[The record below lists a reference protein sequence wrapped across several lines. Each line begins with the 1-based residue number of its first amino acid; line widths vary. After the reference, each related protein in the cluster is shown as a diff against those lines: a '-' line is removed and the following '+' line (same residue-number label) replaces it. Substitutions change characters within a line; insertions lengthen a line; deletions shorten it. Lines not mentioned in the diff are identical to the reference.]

1 MRVNKSQQS
10 EKKMYVGIGEVQIL
24 GFNPSRE
31 TLDQILGI
39 ERDETYE
46 QKPEFEYFKEGQELK
61 VKTKDENG
69 EEIENSIFCDQLNV
83 TVWVKEVKSGDKF
96 PINFTIY
103 KTEDISSTNKFRF
116 VNQHGKSIYCDS
128 EENLSEYFT
137 NTPGKIKQPLT
148 YRKAYKGEANLL
160 EFLASWTNISPF
172 DTESSLFPED
182 SKKFWS
188 GNMKELNSLVI
199 DFGAHTVMCNFSVRT
214 KEVTDENGNTETKEY
229 QRIETKGFCSGHYM
243 KFFRQYAKN
252 NFEGLHTKAKMG
264 NTSMYQLAKFV
275 EDIYGE
281 YGVKNA
287 TFKGELIEYDPNT
300 NPVNAESAV
309 ITDTD
314 SSY

>member
-1 MRVNKSQQS
+1 MKVNKNQQS

-39 ERDETYE
+39 ERDENYE
-46 QKPEFEYFKEGQELK
+46 QKPEFEYFKESVELK
-61 VKTKDENG
+61 QKDKDGNELD
-69 EEIENSIFCDQLNV
+69 SIFCDQLTV
-83 TVWVKEVKSGDKF
+83 TVWVKEVKNGSIH
-96 PINFTIY
+96 PVNFTIY
-103 KTEDISSTNKFRF
+103 KTEDVSSTGKFRF

-182 SKKFWS
+182 NKKFWT

-199 DFGAHTVMCNFSVRT
+199 DFANNTVMCNFSVKT
-214 KEVTDENGNTETKEY
+214 KEVTDDEGNTETKEY
-229 QRIETKGFCSGHYM
+229 QRIETKGFCSGFYM

-252 NFEGLHTKAKMG
+252 NFEGLNTKAKMG
-264 NTSMYQLAKFV
+264 NTNMYSLAKFV

-281 YGVKNA
+281 YGVKNH
-287 TFKGELIEYDPNT
+287 TFKGELIEYDPNS
-300 NPVNAESAV
+300 NPLNAESSV
-309 ITDTD
+309 VTDTNAD
-314 SSY
+314 Y

>member
-1 MRVNKSQQS
+1 MKVNKNESQQ
-10 EKKMYVGIGEVQIL
+10 KQMMVGVGEVQVL

-31 TLDQILGI
+31 ELDNILGI

-46 QKPEFEYFKEGQELK
+46 QKPEFEYFKENVELK
-61 VKTKDENG
+61 QKDKDGNEQD
-69 EEIENSIFCDQLNV
+69 SIFCDQLNV
-83 TVWVKEVKSGDKF
+83 TVWVKEVKSGEKF

-103 KTEDISSTNKFRF
+103 KTEDVSSTGKYKF
-116 VNQHGKSIYCDS
+116 VNQHGKSIYCDDAA
-128 EENLSEYFT
+128 NLSDYFT

-160 EFLASWTNISPF
+160 EFLACWTNISPF

-182 SKKFWS
+182 SKKFWT

-199 DFGAHTVMCNFSVRT
+199 DFGAHTVMCNFSVRV
-214 KEVTDENGNTETKEY
+214 KEVTDNDGNTETKEY
-229 QRIETKGFCSGHYM
+229 NRIETKGFCSGHYM

-264 NTSMYQLAKFV
+264 NTSMYALAKFV

-281 YGVKNA
+281 YGVKNF
-287 TFKGELIEYDPNT
+287 TVKSELTEYQQGM

-309 ITDTD
+309 VTDTNAD
-314 SSY
+314 Y

>member
-1 MRVNKSQQS
+1 
-10 EKKMYVGIGEVQIL
+10 MYVGVTTITPLV
-24 GFNPSRE
+24 FNPTRE
-31 TLDQILGI
+31 ELSKVLGS
-39 ERDETYE
+39 ELDETKE
-46 QKPEFEYFKEGQELK
+46 EFIYVKDDHELK
-61 VKTKDENG
+61 VKNSQG
-69 EEIENSIFCDQLNV
+69 EEETVMCKQL
-83 TVWVKEVKSGDKF
+83 TITIWVKETMTSRIY
-96 PINFTIY
+96 PLNFYLYDI
-103 KTEDISSTNKFRF
+103 EDVSSTNKFRF
-116 VNQHGKSIYCDS
+116 VNQHGKSIYCDDAA
-128 EENLSEYFT
+128 NLSEYFT

-214 KEVTDENGNTETKEY
+214 KEVTDNDGNTEIKEY
-229 QRIETKGFCSGHYM
+229 NRIETKGFCSGHYM

-264 NTSMYQLAKFV
+264 NTSMYALAKFV

-281 YGVKNA
+281 YGVKNF
-287 TFKGELIEYDPNT
+287 TFKGELTEYQT
-300 NPVNAESAV
+300 GMNPVNAESAV
-309 ITDTD
+309 VTDTNAD
-314 SSY
+314 Y

>member
-1 MRVNKSQQS
+1 MKVNKSQQS
-10 EKKMYVGIGEVQIL
+10 EKKMYVGIGEVQVL

-31 TLDQILGI
+31 ELDNILGI

-46 QKPEFEYFKEGQELK
+46 QKPEFEYFKENVELK
-61 VKTKDENG
+61 QKDKDGNELD
-69 EEIENSIFCDQLNV
+69 SIFCDQLNV
-83 TVWVKEVKSGDKF
+83 TVWVKEVKSGEKF

-103 KTEDISSTNKFRF
+103 KTDDVSSTGKYKF

-160 EFLASWTNISPF
+160 EFLACWTNISPF

-182 SKKFWS
+182 SKKFWT

-214 KEVTDENGNTETKEY
+214 KEVTDDEGNTETKEY
-229 QRIETKGFCSGHYM
+229 NRIETKGFCSGHYI

-264 NTSMYQLAKFV
+264 NTSMYALAKFV

-281 YGVKNA
+281 YGVKNF
-287 TFKGELIEYDPNT
+287 TFKSELTEYQT
-300 NPVNAESAV
+300 GMNPVNAESAV
-309 ITDTD
+309 VTDTNAD
-314 SSY
+314 Y